1 MQPYTRPEGGKMGY
15 RESYDKAR
23 KQVDESKAVW
33 VPETKVVF
41 IPPNFLVW
49 LGGDVSILCTMR
61 PYSTRDLARYITTQK
76 VPNEVS
82 LEAATPEEVYEHRD
96 DLLMSVGEIIKE
108 LSEPYLT
115 RFSAAMLVIS

>member
-1 MQPYTRPEGGKMGY
+1 MGY

-23 KQVDESKAVW
+23 KQVNEDKSVW
-33 VPETKVVF
+33 VPETRVVF

-61 PYSTRDLARYITTQK
+61 PHSTRDLARYITTQK

-82 LEAATPEEVYEHRD
+82 LEAATPEEVNEHRD
-96 DLLMSVGEIIKE
+96 DLLMAVGEIAKE

-115 RFSAAMLVIS
+115 RFTAAMLVIS